1 MLTSHIES
9 YVYAAI
15 RNYDIF
21 QLVHIRKILMIIV
34 ILLLASCGRSI
45 EKQARDQVRKL
56 SNADLEK
63 KQVSVFNVKKMGDVA
78 TADIDI
84 HTAVKMR
91 RKDGNWLIEE
101 IRLGSRTWEDI
112 HRIAEAL
119 EEVRRDDTMADMERI
134 RDAVAAYVLKNGAL
148 ALETDFVTLINLLS
162 PAFLAEPIRE
172 DAWGNP
178 FILLVTNEGFQIRS
192 TGLDGKPGNSDDL
205 VLNNEN

>member
-34 ILLLASCGRSI
+34 ILLMASCGRSI

-162 PAFLAEPIRE
+162 PAFLAEPFRE
-172 DAWGNP
+172 DP
-178 FILLVTNEGFQIRS
+178 
-192 TGLDGKPGNSDDL
+192 
-205 VLNNEN
+205 